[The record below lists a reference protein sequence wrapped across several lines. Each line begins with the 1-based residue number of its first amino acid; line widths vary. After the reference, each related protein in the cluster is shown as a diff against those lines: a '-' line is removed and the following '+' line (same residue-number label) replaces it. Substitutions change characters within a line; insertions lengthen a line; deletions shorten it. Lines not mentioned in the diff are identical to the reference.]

1 MSKLFDKY
9 TELKRNN
16 SNKYYLFK
24 SGIFYIF
31 IDQDA
36 LYMSPI
42 LNLKLTHLNEKILK
56 CGFPINNIDKYYSI
70 FKTLQLD
77 IDIVENNNSK
87 NTQSINCNEFI
98 FNIDTKKFL
107 QDISSIN
114 PYSLS
119 ISEAFQ
125 YLEDI
130 QEKANILLKKIK
142 L

>member
-16 SNKYYLFK
+16 PSKYYLFK

-36 LYMSPI
+36 IHMSPI

-56 CGFPINNIDKYYSI
+56 CGFPINNIDKYSSI

-77 IDIVENNNSK
+77 IDIVESNHSQNS
-87 NTQSINCNEFI
+87 QSIKCNEFI
-98 FNIDTKKFL
+98 LNIDTKKFL

-114 PYSLS
+114 PYSFS
-119 ISEAFQ
+119 IAEAFQ

-130 QEKANILLKKIK
+130 QKKANILLKNN
-142 L
+142 

>member
-16 SNKYYLFK
+16 PNKYYLFK

-36 LYMSPI
+36 IHMSPI

-56 CGFPINNIDKYYSI
+56 CGFPINNIDKYSSI

-77 IDIVENNNSK
+77 IYIVESNHSQNS
-87 NTQSINCNEFI
+87 QSIKCNEFI
-98 FNIDTKKFL
+98 LNIDTKKFL

-114 PYSLS
+114 PYSFS
-119 ISEAFQ
+119 IAEAFQ

-130 QEKANILLKKIK
+130 QKKANILLKNN
-142 L
+142 

>member
-1 MSKLFDKY
+1 MSKLFDRY

-16 SNKYYLFK
+16 PNKYYLFK

-36 LYMSPI
+36 IHMSPI

-56 CGFPINNIDKYYSI
+56 CGFPINNIDKYSSI

-77 IDIVENNNSK
+77 IDIVESNPSQNSQPIK
-87 NTQSINCNEFI
+87 CNEFI
-98 FNIDTKKFL
+98 LNIDTKKFL

-119 ISEAFQ
+119 IAEAFQ

-130 QEKANILLKKIK
+130 QKKANILLKNN
-142 L
+142 